1 MVHARFALKKRE
13 REKKT
18 YKSIALRQSF
28 SKLVRRL
35 YLPTKEHM
43 HARTFIAWPSIATR
57 IKGDCCH
64 ARYPRVAT
72 SRVFQGLETK
82 WAVVRRLL

>member
-1 MVHARFALKKRE
+1 MIEKIHARERRGDVYALKK
-13 REKKT
+13 KKRS

-35 YLPTKEHM
+35 YLPTKEYT
-43 HARTFIAWPSIATR
+43 HARAFIARPSIATR

-64 ARYPRVAT
+64 ARYSRVAT
-72 SRVFQGLETK
+72 SHAFQGLEAK
-82 WAVVRRLL
+82 